1 MSELRKSLRHPDFK
15 PVHPGEIIREDVLND
30 IPMTKSEFAAALGI
44 SRQMLHGILNE
55 KYPVTV
61 DMAIRLGHVV
71 GNGPRLWINLQQSYD
86 LWHAERRVDL
96 SKLTVLPTPET
107 SGKAA

>member
-1 MSELRKSLRHPDFK
+1 MRHPDFA
-15 PVHPGEIIREDVLND
+15 PVHPGEIIREDVLNG
-30 IPMTKSEFAAALGI
+30 ISMSKTQFAAALGI
-44 SRQMLHGILNE
+44 SRQMLHGILSE

-71 GNGPRLWINLQQSYD
+71 GNGPTLWINLQQTYD

-96 SKLTVLPTPET
+96 TKLKPLP
-107 SGKAA
+107 KADIAA